1 MSARVPLSARLLPG
15 LRSSLR
21 TARADLR
28 GNLASS
34 KSPSRPL
41 GGAPFR
47 AGSPP
52 ALGGSITRGQ
62 AVRDGTFSHFAQ
74 TVTAPPDALWST
86 PLPSERFAAWLHG
99 FGWLEDLAAL
109 SDSEAV
115 SRIAS
120 LYVDAWATEYGR
132 YNRFV
137 WQPRILARRLVNAL
151 AFWSPLLDGRGEG
164 GGADARQRVLTRQ
177 ARYLRA
183 SAARLPPGLD
193 QIRGGVVL
201 ALFALRANDEDALSH
216 AQAVLGDH
224 LSAQILPDG
233 AHISRSPEATLDALT
248 LLRALDRQLE
258 HHNLAAPSAVSRA
271 MDRMAPMIA
280 FFSHTDGGLA
290 AFHGG
295 GEGDVGAVGR
305 ITATLAS
312 KPFAF
317 APHSRFQR
325 VDRDGTVLLMDV
337 GGAAPFPFD
346 GEAHLAPLAFE
357 LSTPEGRLIVNC
369 GWSPDQPEAWRAPMR
384 RTAAHSTL
392 DVAGVDAGR
401 VGSRDD
407 IAIPYAGEP
416 VLRDSGPVQ
425 VERRDAD
432 IGVIIEGTHN
442 GFLPAAG
449 AIHRR
454 RIFVNEAGDDIRGED
469 ALVPGRDAME
479 AFDSARDV
487 CLRFHLHPDVAA
499 TPSADGRHV
508 RLDLPDGGAWV
519 FLSTAAREG
528 FSVGLEESAYLGTGD
543 RPLPTRQIV
552 LRGRADARGD
562 LVLKWAIKRAD
573 TLVSASP
580 PAGTPDA

>member
-1 MSARVPLSARLLPG
+1 MSARVPLSARVFPG

-28 GNLASS
+28 GSLASS

-62 AVRDGTFSHFAQ
+62 AVRDGTFSRLGQ
-74 TVTAPPDALWST
+74 TVSAPADALWST

-109 SDSEAV
+109 SDSDAV
-115 SRIAS
+115 SRTAS
-120 LYVDAWATEYGR
+120 LYTDAWAAEYGR

-137 WQPRILARRLVNAL
+137 WQPHILARRLVNAL
-151 AFWSPLLDGRGEG
+151 AFWSPLLDGE
-164 GGADARQRVLTRQ
+164 GADARQRTLTRQ

-183 SAARLPPGLD
+183 STARLAPGLD
-193 QIRGGVVL
+193 RIRGSVAL
-201 ALFALRANDEDALSH
+201 ALFALRTNDADALAN
-216 AQAVLGDH
+216 AQAALGDH

-233 AHISRSPEATLDALT
+233 AHVSRSPETTLAALT

-258 HHNLAAPSAVSRA
+258 HHNLAASNAVSRA

-295 GEGDVGAVGR
+295 GEADVGAVGR
-305 ITATLAS
+305 ITAGLTS

-325 VDRDGTVLLMDV
+325 VQRDGTVLLMDV

-369 GWSPDQPEAWRAPMR
+369 GWSPDQPEAWRVPMR

-401 VGSRDD
+401 LGRRDD
-407 IAIPYAGEP
+407 IAIPYRGDP
-416 VLRDSGPVQ
+416 VLRGSAPVQ

-432 IGVIIEGTHN
+432 IGVIIEGAHS

-454 RIFVNEAGDDIRGED
+454 RVFVSETGDDVRGED
-469 ALVPGRDAME
+469 SLVPGRDAMD
-479 AFDSARDV
+479 AFDSGRDV

-499 TPSADGRHV
+499 TPGADGRHV

-519 FLSTAAREG
+519 FLSTATREG
-528 FSVGLEESAYLGTGD
+528 FSLGLEESAYLGAGN
-543 RPLPTRQIV
+543 RPRPTRQIV
-552 LRGRADARGD
+552 LRGKADARGD

-573 TLVSASP
+573 TLAPVGA
-580 PAGTPDA
+580 PDA